1 MHSLHLPGDVLSF
14 EHWKGPKKLHGLG
27 HLWRETAAEITIEH
41 NNPVPIASVRADYE
55 RKPHRNVLVRRH
67 PGASA
72 GALKVWL

>member
-41 NNPVPIASVRADYE
+41 NNQYPSHLFVPITKGNRIGTFLSGGILGPLPE
-55 RKPHRNVLVRRH
+55 H
-67 PGASA
+67 
-72 GALKVWL
+72 